1 VGAQLMSAA
10 TETKAAIWAAY
21 EAGAD
26 GGQRAHLGASIIGKA
41 CDQALW
47 FDFRWVTR
55 VKHAGQL
62 LRLFETGQREES
74 RVVSNLRRTGAT
86 VLEVD
91 PETGKQFRV
100 TAVDGHFGGSLD
112 ALINGLQESPRHW
125 HVGEFKTHNAKS
137 FKDLLE
143 KRVRESKPQ
152 HYDQMQ
158 IYMRLKGPVWALYV
172 AVNKDTDDLYL
183 ERVKY
188 DQEHAER
195 LLERATRVIF
205 SLNPTLA
212 KLSENPSWFECKFC
226 DHNAV
231 CHKTK
236 PGTWAEVNCRTCV
249 HSTPVKGGAWT
260 CELHQTDIDLATQRV
275 GCDRHLYIPQL
286 VNAKQVDANVEW
298 IEYEFQ
304 NGERRRDV
312 GIDKGALKN
321 GT

>member
-1 VGAQLMSAA
+1 
-10 TETKAAIWAAY
+10 
-21 EAGAD
+21 
-26 GGQRAHLGASIIGKA
+26 
-41 CDQALW
+41 
-47 FDFRWVTR
+47 
-55 VKHAGQL
+55 
-62 LRLFETGQREES
+62 
-74 RVVSNLRRTGAT
+74 
-86 VLEVD
+86 
-91 PETGKQFRV
+91 
-100 TAVDGHFGGSLD
+100 
-112 ALINGLQESPRHW
+112 
-125 HVGEFKTHNAKS
+125 
-137 FKDLLE
+137 
-143 KRVRESKPQ
+143 VRESKPQ